1 MITILMM
8 MILMMLVVVM
18 SRIIKMILQCS
29 IQANS
34 TSDFSKNALVTLRNG
49 SLYLICRIADLR
61 FLASNDVDDEVDY
74 ADDVDDDDGGE

>member
-1 MITILMM
+1 MM
-8 MILMMLVVVM
+8 MILMMLLVVT
-18 SRIIKMILQCS
+18 SRIIKMIWQRS